1 MPSSR
6 RRLLGGL
13 AAGCTGAIAGC
24 SSLTGDGP
32 EYSPGTDAAT
42 EWRFPGRG
50 RQSTAYAPEAV
61 APRTGVSERWNT
73 EIGWQARRPVVADG
87 RVFVASADGLAAYD
101 LSSGDELWSVAP
113 SDRPAIITPTV
124 VDGTVYVGFSADETL
139 RALDAKTGEEKW
151 SLETRGVVHAE
162 ILPTVDRDR
171 IYVGDDT
178 GRVYALTGDGTVV
191 YTYDAVGAVTALAG
205 TRGTVAVGTNGG
217 QVYEF
222 YEDGESFYPLWR
234 RRVAGGVQDIAV
246 GNGGQLLVS
255 VFGDYVYKLQSGA
268 HAGSDRWRTEFTAN
282 HFAVA
287 DSSVVGVNLSS
298 LAVLGGHDGEEGWTR
313 SGDYNC
319 APAAAGDRFYVG
331 GGYEGQSNGGY
342 LAAYPLGTDGG
353 LLGGHPERAWKRD
366 LPGTPVGGL
375 AVADGALL
383 AVTEGEN
390 GDHRLR
396 VFDPA

>member
-6 RRLLGGL
+6 RELLGGL
-13 AAGCTGAIAGC
+13 AAGCAGAIAGC
-24 SSLTGDGP
+24 SGLADDRR
-32 EYSPGTDAAT
+32 EYSPGTDAET

-101 LSSGDELWSVAP
+101 LSSGDELWSFAP
-113 SDRPAIITPTV
+113 SDRPAIVAPTV

-139 RALDAKTGEEKW
+139 RALDAETGDEQW
-151 SLETRGVVHAE
+151 SVETRGVVHAE
-162 ILPTVDRDR
+162 ILPAVDRDR
-171 IYVGDDT
+171 IYAGDDT

-205 TRGTVAVGTNGG
+205 TRGTVMVGTNGG
-217 QVYEF
+217 QVYEL

-234 RRVAGGVQDIAV
+234 RRVAGGVRDIAV
-246 GNGGQLLVS
+246 ANGGSVVVS
-255 VFGDYVYKLQSGA
+255 VFGDYVYRLQNGA

-282 HFAVA
+282 HFAVTE
-287 DSSVVGVNLSS
+287 STVVGVNLSS
-298 LAVLGGHDGEEGWTR
+298 LAVLGERNGEKRWTR
-313 SGDYNC
+313 SGTYNC

-331 GGYEGQSNGGY
+331 GEYDDDSKGGY
-342 LAAYPLGTDGG
+342 LAAYPLGAGGG
-353 LLGGHPERAWKRD
+353 LLGGNPERAWKRD
-366 LPGTPVGGL
+366 LPGVPVGGL
-375 AVADGALL
+375 TVADGALL

-396 VFDPA
+396 AFDPA